1 MAEDSRYY
9 PFTAGDG
16 STVTERDWGDM
27 AADWSFRSCVR
38 MPSPLYESNPLN
50 VTQRDSS
57 SVNVSPGRA
66 KIAGYHYR
74 LNSSTV
80 VNIPNFASPD
90 RERIDYVAVTV
101 DATQPVS
108 PGSLI
113 EIRVREGTES
123 ILGNATAPSH
133 YQLWDSVTGTPGLWD
148 LPLARVRSVSGN
160 PVYDEDNV
168 TVIGYAPEIKSVDDV
183 RTYINGNQISVNS
196 ANYPRHIP
204 DGQLIWRSDLRRLA
218 VWDGQRG
225 TAAAIAQVGPA
236 ESFTPR
242 ITGLTSGYNAVGRY
256 MYVSDKLVWISVQIT
271 ATKRVTPNG
280 NDVRV
285 YLPVRNRGGLRNA
298 MVAVQHGTP
307 TDSRLT
313 NITMGEFGLNSAGFG
328 VFYFPDPED
337 RDSNNWE
344 LDLMS
349 RDHPGTCLLNSS
361 GDWIAFQGFYDV
373 A

>member
-27 AADWSFRSCVR
+27 ASDWSFRSGVR

-57 SVNVSPGRA
+57 SVTVSPGRA

-74 LNSSTV
+74 LNSSTI
-80 VNIPNFASPD
+80 VNIPNFDSPD

-101 DATQPVS
+101 DATQPIN

-113 EIRVREGTES
+113 EIRVRKGTES
-123 ILGNATAPSH
+123 TIGNAAAPPH

-183 RTYINGNQISVNS
+183 RTYINGNQILLNS
-196 ANYPRHIP
+196 ANYPSHIP

-225 TAAAIAQVGPA
+225 AAAAIAQVGPA

-242 ITGLTSGYNAVGRY
+242 VTGLTSGYNAVGRY
-256 MYVSDKLVWISVQIT
+256 MYITDKLVWVSVQIT

-280 NDVRV
+280 EDVRV
-285 YLPVRNRGGLRNA
+285 YLPVRNRGGVRNA
-298 MVAVQHGTP
+298 MLAVQHGTA
-307 TDSRLT
+307 RGNNV
-313 NITMGEFGLNSAGFG
+313 NITMGEFGLTGGGYG

-337 RDSNNWE
+337 RDPHPWE
-344 LDLMS
+344 LDRMG
-349 RDHPGTCLLNSS
+349 RDHPGTCLLNQA
-361 GDWIAFQGFYDV
+361 GDWIAFQGIYDV

>member
-9 PFTAGDG
+9 PFTSGDG

-27 AADWSFRSCVR
+27 ASDWSFRSGVR

-74 LNSSTV
+74 LNSSTI
-80 VNIPNFASPD
+80 VNIPNFDSPD

-101 DATQPVS
+101 DATQPIS

-113 EIRVREGTES
+113 EIRVRTGTES
-123 ILGNATAPSH
+123 TPGSAAAPPH

-148 LPLARVRSVSGN
+148 LPLARVRSVAGD
-160 PVYDEDNV
+160 PIYDEDNV
-168 TVIGYAPEIKSVDDV
+168 SIIGYAPVIQRIDDV
-183 RTYINGNQISVNS
+183 RTYINGNQILVNS
-196 ANYPRHIP
+196 ANYPNHLS

-225 TAAAIAQVGPA
+225 AAAPIAQVGPA

-242 ITGLTSGYNAVGRY
+242 VTGLTSGYTAVGRY
-256 MYVSDKLVWISVQIT
+256 MYLTDKLVWVSVQIT

-280 NDVRV
+280 VDVRV
-285 YLPVRNRGGLRNA
+285 YLPVRDRGGIRNA
-298 MVAVQHGTP
+298 MLAVQHGTARGN
-307 TDSRLT
+307 SV
-313 NITMGEFGLNSAGFG
+313 NITMGEFGLRGEGFG
-328 VFYFPDPED
+328 VFYFPDPD
-337 RDSNNWE
+337 DNDPHPWE
-344 LDLMS
+344 LDLMGRES
-349 RDHPGTCLLNSS
+349 PGTCLLNEA
-361 GDWIAFQGFYDV
+361 GNWISFQGIYD
-373 A
+373 AA